1 MLSKHSTTEIH
12 LHPLVFYGKTFKFC
26 SLVYFETYVIVNNIY
41 LSLWYISKLSPP
53 PYIEIFPFDQQ
64 YPIPSLPPHPLPM
77 PEKKIEWQILCA
89 FFHKSRWHSSVTEHL
104 PHMCKSL
111 GITLRTVPQNLLLLA
126 YIKLYKVKGFS
137 AGGETQ
143 LLECLP
149 SQCKALC
156 SNSGTIGKKIRG
168 FIMTFLYMNT
178 M

>member
-1 MLSKHSTTEIH
+1 MVRHLNFALLFILKLMLLSTIFTFLYDISQNLVPLPTSKF
-12 LHPLVFYGKTFKFC
+12 L
-26 SLVYFETYVIVNNIY
+26 
-41 LSLWYISKLSPP
+41 
-53 PYIEIFPFDQQ
+53 PFDQQ

-89 FFHKSRWHSSVTEHL
+89 FLHKSRWHSSVTEHL

-111 GITLRTVPQNLLLLA
+111 GSTLRIVPQNLLLLA